1 MTQVIEL
8 LATPLAQGILG
19 GLAFLAGALMLYLS
33 NKIGKRDERIKF
45 LELKGTNVVLGA
57 FCSVILL
64 LFLLNP
70 NDVLLYRQTIL
81 SALYIAMI
89 VGGSYSIYQYKKY

>member
-19 GLAFLAGALMLYLS
+19 GLASLAGALMLYLS
-33 NKIGKRDERIKF
+33 NKMGKRDERIKF

-81 SALYIAMI
+81 SALYIAML